1 MVKEYINDSVNN
13 IIIFVDTYLELE
25 LSEFDIDI

>member
-13 IIIFVDTYLELE
+13 IKIFVETYLELE
-25 LSEFDIDI
+25 LSEFGIDI